1 MNTQDYYR
9 CFNQCLQNLKNT
21 AKKKGKRAKAKID
34 NGALQEVC
42 KELPA
47 QTLSVT
53 EYIEND
59 YPFYYLVKYEKAGDV
74 IQNGLLP
81 DSSGAIFVF
90 RSLGRIQT
98 TLGPEGINKYRVF
111 KISPKKFHISPDDV
125 YEVELPYGWDIL
137 VNYIKKDKI
146 AFSRQDIMG
155 DIDVFEP
162 DDTESMLREQLYL
175 DGYTHSKIRYDG
187 NLDVTLFGSYLKDTK
202 YKTWDNS
209 FKLKEHVIA
218 LLDLAWYSVDK
229 SIMPATTRDYDD
241 YYKICLISGAGFESV
256 VNQLLTMQSV
266 DSLDSKSIIE
276 IGNKYVQQ
284 IISEIDVQIEECR
297 KNKTEIN
304 KFLSTC
310 YEDRLNQNR
319 RSITNWP
326 IVAIKLKKLI
336 PLFVSR
342 IETKASPLK
351 LDIDYK
357 SKLDSL
363 LELIPTQANLDGI
376 TPKKVGF
383 WQKVLWF
390 LEALGKSR

>member
-1 MNTQDYYR
+1 M
-9 CFNQCLQNLKNT
+9 
-21 AKKKGKRAKAKID
+21 
-34 NGALQEVC
+34 
-42 KELPA
+42 PA

-59 YPFYYLVKYEKAGDV
+59 CPFYYLVKYEKAGDI

-98 TLGPEGINKYRVF
+98 TLGPECINKYRVF

-202 YKTWDNS
+202 YKSWNNS
-209 FKLKEHVIA
+209 FKLKEHVIE
-218 LLDLAWYSVDK
+218 LLDLAWYTSVDY
-229 SIMPATTRDYDD
+229 STMPSTKRDYHD
-241 YYKICLISGAGFESV
+241 YYIICLISGASFESV
-256 VNQLLTMQSV
+256 AKQILTIQSV

-276 IGNKYVQQ
+276 IGKKYVQQ
-284 IISEIDVQIEECR
+284 IISEIEVQIEECR

-319 RSITNWP
+319 SSITTWP
-326 IVAIKLKKLI
+326 IIPIQLKKLI

-342 IETKASPLK
+342 IETKAFPLK
-351 LDIDYK
+351 LDIDYN
-357 SKLDSL
+357 SKIDSL
-363 LELIPTQANLDGI
+363 LNLLPTQADLDGI

-390 LEALGKSR
+390 LEALARS

>member
-1 MNTQDYYR
+1 
-9 CFNQCLQNLKNT
+9 
-21 AKKKGKRAKAKID
+21 
-34 NGALQEVC
+34 
-42 KELPA
+42 
-47 QTLSVT
+47 
-53 EYIEND
+53 
-59 YPFYYLVKYEKAGDV
+59 
-74 IQNGLLP
+74 
-81 DSSGAIFVF
+81 
-90 RSLGRIQT
+90 
-98 TLGPEGINKYRVF
+98 
-111 KISPKKFHISPDDV
+111 
-125 YEVELPYGWDIL
+125 
-137 VNYIKKDKI
+137 
-146 AFSRQDIMG
+146 
-155 DIDVFEP
+155 
-162 DDTESMLREQLYL
+162 
-175 DGYTHSKIRYDG
+175 
-187 NLDVTLFGSYLKDTK
+187 
-202 YKTWDNS
+202 
-209 FKLKEHVIA
+209 
-218 LLDLAWYSVDK
+218 
-229 SIMPATTRDYDD
+229 
-241 YYKICLISGAGFESV
+241 
-256 VNQLLTMQSV
+256 MQSV

>member
-34 NGALQEVC
+34 NSALQEVC

-47 QTLSVT
+47 QTLSLK
-53 EYIEND
+53 EYIDNN
-59 YPFYYLVKYEKAGDV
+59 YPFYYLVECEKAGDV

-98 TLGPEGINKYRVF
+98 VLGPKCINKYRIF
-111 KISPKKFHISPDDV
+111 KISPKTLRLSPNDI

-146 AFSRQDIMG
+146 TFSRQDIMG

-175 DGYTHSKIRYDG
+175 DGYSHSKIRYDG
-187 NLDVTLFGSYLKDTK
+187 DLDVTLFGSYLKDIK

-209 FKLKEHVIA
+209 FTLKEHVIE
-218 LLDLAWYSVDK
+218 LLDLAWYSVDY
-229 SIMPATTRDYDD
+229 STMPSTKRDYND
-241 YYKICLISGAGFESV
+241 YYKICLISGVSFETV
-256 VNQLLTMQSV
+256 TRQLMTIQSV
-266 DSLDSKSIIE
+266 DSLDCKSIIE
-276 IGNKYVQQ
+276 IGHKYAQQ
-284 IISEIDVQIEECR
+284 IISEIEVQIEDCR

-319 RSITNWP
+319 SSITNWS
-326 IVAIKLKKLI
+326 IVVIELKRLI
-336 PLFVSR
+336 SLFILR

-351 LDIDYK
+351 LDIDYT

-363 LELIPTQANLDGI
+363 LNLLPTQADLDGI

-390 LEALGKSR
+390 LVALARS